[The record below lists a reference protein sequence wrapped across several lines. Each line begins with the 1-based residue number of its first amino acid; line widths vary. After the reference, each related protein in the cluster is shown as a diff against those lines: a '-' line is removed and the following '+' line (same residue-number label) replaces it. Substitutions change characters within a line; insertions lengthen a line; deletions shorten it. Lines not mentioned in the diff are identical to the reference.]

1 MANREDVD
9 RRSKK
14 RIVIISLSAFLLMA
28 MVMAVAAGF
37 IMEKGFYNSPVSGSK
52 GSSHDKSASMKAI
65 KTICQPTD
73 YKQECLDSLSYA
85 SGNTTTDPIELIEYG
100 FKVAMKYVT
109 DAAKKSD
116 FLRKLEKDPRT
127 SNALDACEEL
137 MDLALSELR
146 QSLVRLGYIDD
157 FTKFNEMLVDL
168 KVWLSATI
176 TYQESCLDAFENTT
190 SSTDAAEEM
199 KSVLNTSMH
208 LSSNALAMVSQVFSA
223 FTDLNNPDSSH
234 RRLLQFDAFPVIG
247 HSEFEDPK
255 WYEGGVRKLR
265 RLLQFDAFPVIGHS
279 EFEDPKWYAGGIKK
293 LRRLLQFDAFP
304 VIGHGEFEDP
314 KWYGGEGKKLRR
326 LLQFDAFPVIGHG
339 EFEDPKWYGGEGKKL
354 RRLLQFD
361 VFPVF
366 SVIGHGEFED
376 PKWYG
381 GEGRE
386 LLTTSTSS
394 APKINKPDIIVAKDG
409 SGSYKTITE
418 ALDHVPK
425 YGNETFIIYIKE
437 GVYNEH
443 ILVTRSMTSVM
454 MIGDGANKTRI
465 TGNKNFADG
474 TPTYHTATVAIQGD
488 HFMARDIGFE
498 NSAGPEKHQA
508 VALRV
513 SADEAIF
520 YRCSMDGYQDTLYT
534 HAQRQFYC
542 DCTISGTIDFVF
554 GDATAVFQ
562 NCTFLIRKPLP
573 NQSCIVTAQGRKER
587 RQPSAI
593 IIQNSTITAEPDY
606 FPVKDEN
613 KAYLGRPWKEYSRTI
628 IMDSYIDDVIQPEG
642 WLPWE
647 GEWGLKTCFYAE
659 SGNTGPAANKARRVT
674 WRGIKQITEN
684 HTADF
689 TPGRFFRGD
698 KWIRLSGVPYIPGLT
713 TSNKSKTATTRTPSF
728 SKGT

>member
-1 MANREDVD
+1 
-9 RRSKK
+9 
-14 RIVIISLSAFLLMA
+14 
-28 MVMAVAAGF
+28 
-37 IMEKGFYNSPVSGSK
+37 
-52 GSSHDKSASMKAI
+52 
-65 KTICQPTD
+65 
-73 YKQECLDSLSYA
+73 
-85 SGNTTTDPIELIEYG
+85 
-100 FKVAMKYVT
+100 
-109 DAAKKSD
+109 
-116 FLRKLEKDPRT
+116 
-127 SNALDACEEL
+127 
-137 MDLALSELR
+137 
-146 QSLVRLGYIDD
+146 
-157 FTKFNEMLVDL
+157 
-168 KVWLSATI
+168 
-176 TYQESCLDAFENTT
+176 
-190 SSTDAAEEM
+190 
-199 KSVLNTSMH
+199 
-208 LSSNALAMVSQVFSA
+208 
-223 FTDLNNPDSSH
+223 
-234 RRLLQFDAFPVIG
+234 
-247 HSEFEDPK
+247 
-255 WYEGGVRKLR
+255 
-265 RLLQFDAFPVIGHS
+265 
-279 EFEDPKWYAGGIKK
+279 
-293 LRRLLQFDAFP
+293 
-304 VIGHGEFEDP
+304 
-314 KWYGGEGKKLRR
+314 
-326 LLQFDAFPVIGHG
+326 
-339 EFEDPKWYGGEGKKL
+339 
-354 RRLLQFD
+354 
-361 VFPVF
+361 
-366 SVIGHGEFED
+366 
-376 PKWYG
+376 
-381 GEGRE
+381 
-386 LLTTSTSS
+386 
-394 APKINKPDIIVAKDG
+394 
-409 SGSYKTITE
+409 
-418 ALDHVPK
+418 
-425 YGNETFIIYIKE
+425 
-437 GVYNEH
+437 
-443 ILVTRSMTSVM
+443 
-454 MIGDGANKTRI
+454 
-465 TGNKNFADG
+465 
-474 TPTYHTATVAIQGD
+474 
-488 HFMARDIGFE
+488 MARDIGFE

-562 NCTFLIRKPLP
+562 NCSFLIRKPLP

>member
-1 MANREDVD
+1 MAYGEDVD

-28 MVMAVAAGF
+28 MVVAVAAGF

-65 KTICQPTD
+65 KAICQPTD

-109 DAAKKSD
+109 EAAKKSD

-127 SNALDACEEL
+127 SNALDVCEEL

-199 KSVLNTSMH
+199 KSVLNTSTH

-279 EFEDPKWYAGGIKK
+279 EFEDPKWYEGG
-293 LRRLLQFDAFP
+293 
-304 VIGHGEFEDP
+304 V
-314 KWYGGEGKKLRR
+314 KKLRR

-361 VFPVF
+361 VFPV
-366 SVIGHGEFED
+366 IGHGEFED

-381 GEGRE
+381 GEGRK

-474 TPTYHTATVAIQGD
+474 TPTYHTATVGKHASRKLPLI
-488 HFMARDIGFE
+488 
-498 NSAGPEKHQA
+498 SA
-508 VALRV
+508 
-513 SADEAIF
+513 
-520 YRCSMDGYQDTLYT
+520 
-534 HAQRQFYC
+534 
-542 DCTISGTIDFVF
+542 
-554 GDATAVFQ
+554 
-562 NCTFLIRKPLP
+562 
-573 NQSCIVTAQGRKER
+573 
-587 RQPSAI
+587 
-593 IIQNSTITAEPDY
+593 
-606 FPVKDEN
+606 
-613 KAYLGRPWKEYSRTI
+613 
-628 IMDSYIDDVIQPEG
+628 
-642 WLPWE
+642 
-647 GEWGLKTCFYAE
+647 
-659 SGNTGPAANKARRVT
+659 
-674 WRGIKQITEN
+674 
-684 HTADF
+684 
-689 TPGRFFRGD
+689 
-698 KWIRLSGVPYIPGLT
+698 
-713 TSNKSKTATTRTPSF
+713 
-728 SKGT
+728 

>member
-255 WYEGGVRKLR
+255 WYEGGVRKL
-265 RLLQFDAFPVIGHS
+265 
-279 EFEDPKWYAGGIKK
+279 
-293 LRRLLQFDAFP
+293 
-304 VIGHGEFEDP
+304 
-314 KWYGGEGKKLRR
+314 
-326 LLQFDAFPVIGHG
+326 
-339 EFEDPKWYGGEGKKL
+339 
-354 RRLLQFD
+354 
-361 VFPVF
+361 
-366 SVIGHGEFED
+366 
-376 PKWYG
+376 
-381 GEGRE
+381 
-386 LLTTSTSS
+386 SS

-488 HFMARDIGFE
+488 HFMARDIGFD

>member
-1 MANREDVD
+1 MAYGEDLD

-14 RIVIISLSAFLLMA
+14 QIVIISVSAFLLMA
-28 MVMAVAAGF
+28 MVVAVAAGF

-65 KTICQPTD
+65 KAICQPTD

-100 FKVAMKYVT
+100 FKVAMKHVT

-146 QSLVRLGYIDD
+146 QSVVRLGYIDD
-157 FTKFNEMLVDL
+157 FIKFNEMLVDL

-234 RRLLQFDAFPVIG
+234 RRLLQFDV
-247 HSEFEDPK
+247 
-255 WYEGGVRKLR
+255 
-265 RLLQFDAFPVIGHS
+265 
-279 EFEDPKWYAGGIKK
+279 
-293 LRRLLQFDAFP
+293 P

-314 KWYGGEGKKLRR
+314 KWYGGEGRK
-326 LLQFDAFPVIGHG
+326 
-339 EFEDPKWYGGEGKKL
+339 
-354 RRLLQFD
+354 
-361 VFPVF
+361 
-366 SVIGHGEFED
+366 
-376 PKWYG
+376 
-381 GEGRE
+381 

-465 TGNKNFADG
+465 TGNKNFVDG
-474 TPTYHTATVAIQGD
+474 MPTYHTATVAIQGD
-488 HFMARDIGFE
+488 HFMAMDIGFE

-534 HAQRQFYC
+534 HAQRQFYR

-593 IIQNSTITAEPDY
+593 IIQNSTITGDPDY

-684 HTADF
+684 HAADF

-713 TSNKSKTATTRTPSF
+713 TSNKSKTATTRATSL
-728 SKGT
+728 SKGI